1 MNRLFCYGTLQ
12 VPEVIQAVTGRT
24 YQGKAATLHGYAIYR
39 VKNVEYPGIIRSA
52 DSEIEG
58 IVYENVSENDL
69 KVLDLFESDLYR
81 RQLLGVVLP
90 DGKTCKAWCYVIP
103 DKNKNILTDDVW
115 RLKDFLDDGLE
126 NFMKGYVNGRRNVYS
141 RTEYYNLC

>member
-39 VKNVEYPGIIRSA
+39 VKNVEYPGIIRST

-58 IVYENVSENDL
+58 VVYDNVSDKDL
-69 KVLDLFESDLYR
+69 EVLDLFEGDLYR
-81 RQLLGVVLP
+81 RPWLDVVLA
-90 DGKTCKAWCYVIP
+90 DGTNCRAWCYVIR
-103 DKNKNILTDDVW
+103 DKNKNLLTNATW
-115 RLKDFLDDGLE
+115 RLEDFLDNGLE
-126 NFMKGYVNGRRNVYS
+126 SFMAGYVIGRRDVYS
-141 RTEYYNLC
+141 A